1 MMKNMFKVSL
11 FALLLLV
18 LGACNL
24 DEENTG
30 GADSSSDEIKIGVI
44 LAETGPASTL
54 GEAQVNTVKLL
65 QKEIDERGEIGGKKI
80 KLVKHDYETDDTKAV
95 IAMDKLISDG
105 AVAVIGAT
113 QSGASMAILPK
124 ALEQKVP
131 LFTLA
136 PISTGGE
143 YIYGMAHTPEVIA
156 MPIIEYLEENGIQKV
171 GWINA
176 SDGFGVTGL
185 PAFETLAKDKGI
197 EVVAHEEFD
206 ASATDMT
213 IQLSKIK
220 TKNPEAVIVWSRT
233 PAAGV
238 VARNFQSLG
247 FDIPMIQST
256 AAANKGFIEQVKGNS
271 KNIHVLGS
279 KMNVVEQLPDSEMKT
294 QLSHFKESYTE
305 MFEGKEPDLFAAH
318 VYDGIQVVL
327 QAIEEGHY
335 SREEI
340 QTYLQSDMGDFLGA
354 TGTFNFKNDQMTPDY
369 DGITIMAIEEG
380 DWKYISNGT
389 E

>member
-1 MMKNMFKVSL
+1 MKNMFKVSL

-24 DEENTG
+24 DEENAG
-30 GADSSSDEIKIGVI
+30 GLDSSSDEIKIGVI

-65 QKEIDERGEIGGKKI
+65 QKEIDERGEIGGKKV

-136 PISTGGE
+136 PISTDGE

-294 QLSHFKESYTE
+294 QLSHFKESYTT

-318 VYDGIQVVL
+318 VYDGVQLVL

-369 DGITIMAIEEG
+369 DGITIMGIEEG

>member
-1 MMKNMFKVSL
+1 MMKHLVKGMLTIVFVLSL
-11 FALLLLV
+11 V
-18 LGACNL
+18 ACNIQ
-24 DEENTG
+24 DG
-30 GADSSSDEIKIGVI
+30 GSSSSNNDDEIKIGLI

-54 GEAQVNTVKLL
+54 GAAQVNTVKLL
-65 QKEIDERGEIGGKKI
+65 QKEIDEMGEINGKKV

-124 ALEQKVP
+124 AQEQKIP

-136 PISTGGE
+136 PISSGGD
-143 YIYGMAHTPEVIA
+143 YIYGMAHTPEVIS
-156 MPIIEYLEENGIQKV
+156 MPIIEYLEKNNLKKV

-185 PAFETLAKDKGI
+185 PAFEKLAKEKGI

-206 ASATDMT
+206 AAATDMT

-220 TKNPEAVIVWSRT
+220 NKNPEAIVVWSRT
-233 PAAGV
+233 PAAGI

-256 AAANKGFIEQVKGNS
+256 AAANKGFIEQVKENS
-271 KNIHVLGS
+271 KNVHVLGS
-279 KMNVVEQLPDSEMKT
+279 KMNVVEQLPGSDMKDLLADFKTSYSEMFNG
-294 QLSHFKESYTE
+294 Q
-305 MFEGKEPDLFAAH
+305 EPDLFAAH
-318 VYDGIQVVL
+318 VYDGVHAVL
-327 QAIEEGHY
+327 QAIQKGNTT
-335 SREEI
+335 REDI
-340 QTYLQSDMGDFLGA
+340 QNYLQNDMNDFLGA
-354 TGTFNFKNDQMTPDY
+354 TGTFNFKKDQMTPDY
-369 DGITIMAIEEG
+369 DGITVMKIENG
-380 DWKYISNGT
+380 DWVYI

>member
-1 MMKNMFKVSL
+1 MMKNIFKLGV
-11 FALLLLV
+11 FILLLLV

-24 DEENTG
+24 EENQG
-30 GADSSSDEIKIGVI
+30 SGNDSANDEIKIGVI

-65 QKEIDERGEIGGKKI
+65 QKEIDARGEVDGKKI

-124 ALEQKVP
+124 AMEQKVP

-156 MPIIEYLEENGIQKV
+156 MPIIEYLKENGMTKV

-185 PAFETLAKDKGI
+185 PAFEKLAKDKGI

-220 TKNPEAVIVWSRT
+220 TKNPEVVIVWSRT
-233 PAAGV
+233 PAAGI

-256 AAANKGFIEQVKGNS
+256 AAANKGFIEQVKENS

-279 KMNVVEQLPDSEMKT
+279 KMNVVEQLPDSDMKT
-294 QLSHFKESYTE
+294 RLSHFKESYAK

-318 VYDGIQVVL
+318 VYDGVQVVL
-327 QAIEEGHY
+327 QAIEEGHH

-340 QTYLQSDMGDFLGA
+340 QTYLQAGMGDFLGA
-354 TGTFNFKNDQMTPDY
+354 TGTFNFTNDQMTPDY
-369 DGITIMAIEEG
+369 DGITIMAIEDG

>member
-1 MMKNMFKVSL
+1 MKNMFKVSL

-24 DEENTG
+24 DDENTG
-30 GADSSSDEIKIGVI
+30 GSDSSSDEIKIGII

-65 QKEIDERGEIGGKKI
+65 QKEIDERGEIGGKKV

-294 QLSHFKESYTE
+294 QLSHFKESYTT

-318 VYDGIQVVL
+318 VYDGVQLVL